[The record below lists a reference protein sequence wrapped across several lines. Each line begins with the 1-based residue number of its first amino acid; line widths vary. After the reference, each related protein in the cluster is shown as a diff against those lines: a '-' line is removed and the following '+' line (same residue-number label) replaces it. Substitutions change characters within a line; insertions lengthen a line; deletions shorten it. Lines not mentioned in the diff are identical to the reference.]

1 MRFSERVGSADS
13 WATHSGRPASNPA
26 RSAQLPRSP
35 PIFAALEGALDGFRS
50 SMQKDVA
57 AGLPPEL
64 DAIAGPILRGG
75 GEHGIEVLATRA
87 FEDRIMALG

>member
-1 MRFSERVGSADS
+1 
-13 WATHSGRPASNPA
+13 
-26 RSAQLPRSP
+26 
-35 PIFAALEGALDGFRS
+35 
-50 SMQKDVA
+50 MQKDVA